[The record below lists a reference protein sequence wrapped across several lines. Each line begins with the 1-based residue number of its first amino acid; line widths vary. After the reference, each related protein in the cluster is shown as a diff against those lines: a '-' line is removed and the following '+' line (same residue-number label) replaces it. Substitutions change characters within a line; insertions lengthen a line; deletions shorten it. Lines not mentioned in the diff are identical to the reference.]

1 MKRLKKTL
9 LWKMRQEL
17 GSGRWSLGDKQALK
31 LWKLFSKI
39 SLMEVKRIYKLMGV
53 KFDAYTG
60 ESFYNRMLDPTLKML
75 ESKGACL

>member
-1 MKRLKKTL
+1 MEDEARA
-9 LWKMRQEL
+9 WFRKME
-17 GSGRWSLGDKQALK
+17 LGDKQALK

-60 ESFYNRMLDPTLKML
+60 ESFYNRSEILR
-75 ESKGACL
+75 